1 MALTAEQVPILMA
14 TGAAALGLAALLWA
28 LRVSDGARGAARK
41 YRDRSQDLETSLA
54 EHRSVLG
61 AHPGVIL
68 VWQGDAI
75 EAETAEIAAPE
86 LYGSPVALAGLLS
99 FTDDAISPDPAVRIV
114 EGLADLEAR
123 DGAGQDTTLRIRL
136 RELREAGQPFSVTIL
151 GPGGRFLEADGRTA
165 GARAVVWISDST
177 IKGIEE
183 SSARGKLEEARQI
196 IARDPTAFLDM
207 LGKSPFPAWRVS
219 GMGKLQWANLAYIA
233 AVDGGNLDRA
243 LERQLMLDQASAEQT
258 RKTISEGRDFD
269 DTRHMVIN
277 GERRA
282 MRVLTFPLSGGAG
295 AMAFDVTAQEN
306 AREELNRHVRAHDE
320 TLNHVA
326 DAVAIF
332 GADRALTFYN
342 KAFRDIW
349 DLEETFLLDRPKH
362 SQLLDR
368 LREHRKL
375 PARTDFASWRAEE
388 LSYYLDIDGVKED
401 TWSLP
406 DGRTLS
412 VTRQRH
418 PMGGLL
424 ILFKDITGEL
434 DLQTRFNA
442 MIKTQAS
449 TLDSLHEAVAV
460 FGGDGRLKLHN
471 RAFETLWALNPDALK
486 RNPDYSAI
494 VEACVPLFHDNDTWD
509 GIKGHITDPS
519 AKARQSTTGEMH
531 RSDGS
536 ILTYLTHPL
545 PDGNTLTAFADVTA
559 TRRVES
565 ALRERAEAFEAADR
579 LKTEFVRNVS
589 YQLRSPL
596 TVIFGYA
603 ELLET
608 QRNGALTERQ
618 VDYVAS
624 ILSASDHLSK
634 LIENILDL
642 AMIEAGRMDLELAEI
657 DLKEAIDRSVEMVVS
672 KAEDTE
678 IAVRTNITGKL
689 GTMRADE
696 RRIRQILFNLISNSL
711 RFTEPG
717 GEIIVSASRVGD
729 MVTLSVADNGRG
741 LDADKR
747 ATSFDSFVSGDQRG
761 AGLGLALVK
770 HFVDLHGG
778 TVGMKAVDGGGL
790 EVTCWLPANAV
801 VGQGAPGGSM
811 IPAPAADGSLGQ
823 ISASA
828 SA

>member
-1 MALTAEQVPILMA
+1 MAITADQVPIIMSAGA
-14 TGAAALGLAALLWA
+14 TALGLAALLWA

-41 YRDRSQDLETSLA
+41 YKDRSSDLETLLA
-54 EHRSVLG
+54 EHRSILG

-68 VWQGDAI
+68 VWQG
-75 EAETAEIAAPE
+75 EALEPDSEEMTPPE

-99 FTDDAISPDPAVRIV
+99 FTDDAISPDPAVRII

-123 DGAGQDTTLRIRL
+123 DSSGQDTTLRIRM
-136 RELREAGQPFSVTIL
+136 RELRDTGQAFSLTII
-151 GPGGRFLEADGRTA
+151 GPSGRFLEADGRTA
-165 GARAVVWISDST
+165 GARAVVWVTDTT
-177 IKGIEE
+177 IKGLEE
-183 SSARGKLEEARQI
+183 SSARGKLEEARQV

-207 LGKSPFPAWRVS
+207 LGKAPFPAWRVS
-219 GMGKLQWANLAYIA
+219 GMGKLQWVNPSYIE
-233 AVDGGNLDRA
+233 AVDGVNLDRV
-243 LERQLMLDQASAEQT
+243 LDRQIMLDQASADQA
-258 RKTISEGRDFD
+258 RKTISEGADID
-269 DTRHMVIN
+269 ETRHMVVN

-332 GADRALTFYN
+332 GADRKLTFYN
-342 KAFRDIW
+342 KAFRDMW
-349 DLEETFLLDRPKH
+349 DLDESFLLDRPNH
-362 SQLLDR
+362 GQLLDR
-368 LREHRKL
+368 LRERRKL
-375 PARTDFASWRAEE
+375 PARTNYAEWRAEE

-406 DGRTLS
+406 DDRTLS

-424 ILFKDITGEL
+424 LLFKDITGEL
-434 DLQTRFNA
+434 NLQTKFNA
-442 MIKTQAS
+442 IVKTQAS
-449 TLDSLHEAVAV
+449 TLDNLHEAVVV
-460 FGGDGRLKLHN
+460 FGGDGRLKLFN
-471 RAFETLWALNPDALK
+471 KAFERLWSLDHDELK
-486 RNPDYSAI
+486 DHPDYSDVI
-494 VEACVPLFHDNDTWD
+494 EDCVPLFHDLDVWD
-509 GIKGHITDPS
+509 AIKGHITDPS
-519 AKARQSTTGEMH
+519 ARARQSTTGEMR

-545 PDGNTLTAFADVTA
+545 PDGNTLIAFADVTA

-565 ALRERAEAFEAADR
+565 ALRDRAEAFEAADR

-608 QRNGALTERQ
+608 KRNGDLTERQ
-618 VDYVAS
+618 TDYVSA

-642 AMIEAGRMDLELAEI
+642 AMIEAGRMDL
-657 DLKEAIDRSVEMVVS
+657 DLKDVDLSHVIEESIDMVVS
-672 KAEDTE
+672 KAEDTQ
-678 IAVRTNITGKL
+678 IAVRADIKGKL
-689 GTMRADE
+689 GVIRADE
-696 RRIRQILFNLISNSL
+696 RRIRQVLFNLISNSL
-711 RFTEPG
+711 RFTESG
-717 GEIIVSASRVGD
+717 GEIVVSSQRVGD
-729 MVTLSVADNGRG
+729 MVSLSVRDNGRG
-741 LDADKR
+741 LAADKR

-770 HFVDLHGG
+770 HFIDLHGG
-778 TVGMKAVDGGGL
+778 TVGMKPVDGGGL
-790 EVTCWLPANAV
+790 EVTCWLPVKVTKV
-801 VGQGAPGGSM
+801 VQNQEMLLTESL
-811 IPAPAADGSLGQ
+811 PA
-823 ISASA
+823 
-828 SA
+828 

>member
-1 MALTAEQVPILMA
+1 MAITADQVPIIMSAGA
-14 TGAAALGLAALLWA
+14 TALGLAALLWA

-41 YRDRSQDLETSLA
+41 YKDRSSDLETLLA
-54 EHRSVLG
+54 EHRSILG

-68 VWQGDAI
+68 VWQG
-75 EAETAEIAAPE
+75 EALEPDSEEMTPPE

-99 FTDDAISPDPAVRIV
+99 FTDDAISPDPAVRII

-123 DGAGQDTTLRIRL
+123 DSSGQDTTLRIRM
-136 RELREAGQPFSVTIL
+136 RELRDTGQAFSLTII
-151 GPGGRFLEADGRTA
+151 GPSGRFLEADGRTA
-165 GARAVVWISDST
+165 GARAVVWVTDTT
-177 IKGIEE
+177 IKGLEE
-183 SSARGKLEEARQI
+183 SSARGKLEEARQV

-207 LGKSPFPAWRVS
+207 LGKAPFPAWRVS
-219 GMGKLQWANLAYIA
+219 GMGKLQWVNPSYIE
-233 AVDGGNLDRA
+233 AVDGVNLDRV
-243 LERQLMLDQASAEQT
+243 LDRQIMLDQASADQA
-258 RKTISEGRDFD
+258 RKTISEGADID
-269 DTRHMVIN
+269 ETRHMVVN

-332 GADRALTFYN
+332 GADRKLTFYN
-342 KAFRDIW
+342 KAFRDMW
-349 DLEETFLLDRPKH
+349 DLDESFLLDRPNH
-362 SQLLDR
+362 GQLLDR
-368 LREHRKL
+368 LRERRKL
-375 PARTDFASWRAEE
+375 PARTNYAEWRAEE

-406 DGRTLS
+406 DDRTLS

-424 ILFKDITGEL
+424 LLFKDITGEL
-434 DLQTRFNA
+434 NLQTKFNA
-442 MIKTQAS
+442 IVKTQAS
-449 TLDSLHEAVAV
+449 TLDNLHEAVVV
-460 FGGDGRLKLHN
+460 FGGDGRLKLFN
-471 RAFETLWALNPDALK
+471 KAFERLWSLDHDELK
-486 RNPDYSAI
+486 DHPDYSDVI
-494 VEACVPLFHDNDTWD
+494 EDCVPLFHDLDVWD
-509 GIKGHITDPS
+509 AIKGHITDPS
-519 AKARQSTTGEMH
+519 ARARQSTTGEMR

-545 PDGNTLTAFADVTA
+545 PDGNTLIAFADVTA

-565 ALRERAEAFEAADR
+565 ALRDRAEAFEAADR

-608 QRNGALTERQ
+608 KRNGDLTERQ
-618 VDYVAS
+618 TDYVSA

-642 AMIEAGRMDLELAEI
+642 AMIEAGRMDL
-657 DLKEAIDRSVEMVVS
+657 DLKDVDLSHVIEESIDMVVS
-672 KAEDTE
+672 KAEDTQ
-678 IAVRTNITGKL
+678 IAVRADIKGKL
-689 GTMRADE
+689 GVIRADE
-696 RRIRQILFNLISNSL
+696 RRIRQVLFNLISNSL
-711 RFTEPG
+711 RFTESG
-717 GEIIVSASRVGD
+717 GEIVVSSQRVGD
-729 MVTLSVADNGRG
+729 MVTLSVRDNGRG
-741 LDADKR
+741 LAADKR
-747 ATSFDSFVSGDQRG
+747 AISFDSFVSGDQRG

-770 HFVDLHGG
+770 HFIDLHGG
-778 TVGMKAVDGGGL
+778 TVGMKPVDGGGL
-790 EVTCWLPANAV
+790 EVTCWLPVKVTKV
-801 VGQGAPGGSM
+801 VQNQEMLLTESL
-811 IPAPAADGSLGQ
+811 PA
-823 ISASA
+823 
-828 SA
+828 

>member
-1 MALTAEQVPILMA
+1 MAISADQVPIIMSA
-14 TGAAALGLAALLWA
+14 GAASLGLAALLWA

-41 YRDRSQDLETSLA
+41 FRERSAELETTLA

-68 VWQGDAI
+68 VWQG
-75 EAETAEIAAPE
+75 EALEADEDEIIPPE

-99 FTDDAISPDPAVRIV
+99 FTDDAISVNPAVRII

-123 DGAGQDTTLRIRL
+123 DSAGQDTTLRIRL
-136 RELREAGQPFSVTIL
+136 RELRESGQAFSLTII
-151 GPGGRFLEADGRTA
+151 GPSGRFLEADGRTA
-165 GARAVVWISDST
+165 GARAVVWVTDTT
-177 IKGIEE
+177 IKGLEE
-183 SSARGKLEEARQI
+183 SSARGKLEEARQV

-219 GMGKLQWANLAYIA
+219 GMGKLQWVNPAYIE
-233 AVDGGNLDRA
+233 AVDGINLDRV
-243 LERQLMLDQASAEQT
+243 LDRQLMLDQAASEQA
-258 RKTISEGRDFD
+258 RKTISEGVDID
-269 DTRHMVIN
+269 ETRHMVIK

-306 AREELNRHVRAHDE
+306 ARDELNRHVRAHDE

-332 GADRALTFYN
+332 GADRKLSFYN
-342 KAFRDIW
+342 KAFRDMW
-349 DLEETFLLDRPKH
+349 DLDESFLLDRPNH
-362 SQLLDR
+362 GQLLDR
-368 LREHRKL
+368 LRERRKL
-375 PARTDFASWRAEE
+375 PARTNYAEWRAEE

-401 TWSLP
+401 IWSLP
-406 DGRTLS
+406 DDRTLS

-424 ILFKDITGEL
+424 LLFKDITGEL
-434 DLQTRFNA
+434 NLKTKFNA
-442 MIKTQAS
+442 IVKTQTS
-449 TLDSLHEAVAV
+449 TLDNLHEAVAV
-460 FGGDGRLKLHN
+460 FSGDGRLKLFNH
-471 RAFETLWALNPDALK
+471 AFERLWGLSHDLLK
-486 RNPDYSAI
+486 DQPDYSAV
-494 VEACVPLFHDNDTWD
+494 VEACVPLFHDAEIWD
-509 GIKGHITDPS
+509 AIKGHITDPS
-519 AKARQSTTGEMH
+519 ARARQSTTGEMR

-545 PDGNTLTAFADVTA
+545 PDGNTLIAFADVTA

-565 ALRERAEAFEAADR
+565 ALRDRAEAFEAADR

-608 QRNGALTERQ
+608 QRNGDLTDRQ
-618 VDYVAS
+618 SDYVSA

-642 AMIEAGRMDLELAEI
+642 AMIEAGRMDL
-657 DLKEAIDRSVEMVVS
+657 DLEDVQLQDVIEESIEMVVS

-678 IAVRTNITGKL
+678 ITVRADIKGKL
-689 GTMRADE
+689 GVIRADQ
-696 RRIRQILFNLISNSL
+696 RRIRQVLFNLISNSL
-711 RFTEPG
+711 RFTESG
-717 GEIIVSASRVGD
+717 GEIVVSAQRIGD
-729 MVTLSVADNGRG
+729 MVTLSVRDNGKG
-741 LDADKR
+741 LEADKR

-778 TVGMKAVDGGGL
+778 TVGMKPVEGGGL
-790 EVTCWLPANAV
+790 EVTCWLPAQAV
-801 VGQGAPGGSM
+801 VHGSAPELM
-811 IPAPAADGSLGQ
+811 LAEARA
-823 ISASA
+823 
-828 SA
+828 

>member
-1 MALTAEQVPILMA
+1 MAITADQVPIIMSAGA
-14 TGAAALGLAALLWA
+14 TALGLAALLWA

-41 YRDRSQDLETSLA
+41 YKDRSSDLETLLA
-54 EHRSVLG
+54 EHRSILG

-68 VWQGDAI
+68 VWQG
-75 EAETAEIAAPE
+75 EALEPDSEEMTPPE

-99 FTDDAISPDPAVRIV
+99 FTDDAISPDPAVRII

-123 DGAGQDTTLRIRL
+123 DSSGQDTTLRIRM
-136 RELREAGQPFSVTIL
+136 RELRDTGQAFSLTII
-151 GPGGRFLEADGRTA
+151 GPSGRFLEADGRTA
-165 GARAVVWISDST
+165 GARAVVWVTDTT
-177 IKGIEE
+177 IKGLEE
-183 SSARGKLEEARQI
+183 SSARGKLEEARQV

-207 LGKSPFPAWRVS
+207 LGKAPFPAWRVS
-219 GMGKLQWANLAYIA
+219 GMGKLQWVNPSYIE
-233 AVDGGNLDRA
+233 AVDGVNLDRV
-243 LERQLMLDQASAEQT
+243 LDRQIMLDQASADQA
-258 RKTISEGRDFD
+258 RKTISEGADID
-269 DTRHMVIN
+269 DTRHMVVN

-332 GADRALTFYN
+332 GADRKLTFYN
-342 KAFRDIW
+342 KAFRDMW
-349 DLEETFLLDRPKH
+349 DLDESFLLDRPNH
-362 SQLLDR
+362 GQLLDR
-368 LREHRKL
+368 LRERRKL
-375 PARTDFASWRAEE
+375 PARTNYAEWRAEE

-406 DGRTLS
+406 DDRTLS

-424 ILFKDITGEL
+424 LLFKDITGEL
-434 DLQTRFNA
+434 NLQTKFNA
-442 MIKTQAS
+442 IVKTQAS
-449 TLDSLHEAVAV
+449 TLDNLHEAVVV
-460 FGGDGRLKLHN
+460 FGGDGRLKLFN
-471 RAFETLWALNPDALK
+471 KAFERLWSLDHDELK
-486 RNPDYSAI
+486 DHPDYSDVI
-494 VEACVPLFHDNDTWD
+494 EDCVPLFHDLDVWD
-509 GIKGHITDPS
+509 AIKGHITDPS
-519 AKARQSTTGEMH
+519 ARARQSTTGEMR

-545 PDGNTLTAFADVTA
+545 PDGNTLIAFADVTA

-565 ALRERAEAFEAADR
+565 ALRDRAEAFEAADR

-608 QRNGALTERQ
+608 KRNGDLTERQ
-618 VDYVAS
+618 TDYVSA

-642 AMIEAGRMDLELAEI
+642 AMIEAGRMDL
-657 DLKEAIDRSVEMVVS
+657 DLKDVDLSHVIEESIDMVVS
-672 KAEDTE
+672 KAEDTQ
-678 IAVRTNITGKL
+678 IAVRADIKGKL
-689 GTMRADE
+689 GVIRADE
-696 RRIRQILFNLISNSL
+696 RRIRQVLFNLISNSL
-711 RFTEPG
+711 RFTESG
-717 GEIIVSASRVGD
+717 GEIVVSSQRVGD
-729 MVTLSVADNGRG
+729 MVTLSVRDNGRG
-741 LDADKR
+741 LAADKR

-770 HFVDLHGG
+770 HFIDLHGG
-778 TVGMKAVDGGGL
+778 TVGMKPVDGGGL
-790 EVTCWLPANAV
+790 EVTCWLPVKVTKV
-801 VGQGAPGGSM
+801 VQNQEILLTESL
-811 IPAPAADGSLGQ
+811 PA
-823 ISASA
+823 
-828 SA
+828 

>member
-1 MALTAEQVPILMA
+1 MALTAEQVPIIMA
-14 TGAAALGLAALLWA
+14 AGAAALGLAALLWA

-41 YRDRSQDLETSLA
+41 YRDRSSDLETMLA
-54 EHRSVLG
+54 AHRSILG

-68 VWQGDAI
+68 VWQGEAL
-75 EAETAEIAAPE
+75 EAEGDDIIPPE
-86 LYGSPVALAGLLS
+86 MYGSPVALAGLLS

-123 DGAGQDTTLRIRL
+123 DSAGQDTTLRIRL
-136 RELREAGQPFSVTIL
+136 RELRESGQAFSLTII
-151 GPGGRFLEADGRTA
+151 GPSGRFLEADGRTA
-165 GARAVVWISDST
+165 GARAVVWVSDAT
-177 IKGIEE
+177 IKGLEE
-183 SSARGKLEEARQI
+183 SSARGKLEEARQV

-207 LGKSPFPAWRVS
+207 LGKAPFPSWRMS
-219 GMGKLQWANLAYIA
+219 GMGKLQWVNPAYID
-233 AVDGGNLDRA
+233 AVDGTNLDRV
-243 LERQLMLDQASAEQT
+243 LDRQLMLDQATADQA
-258 RKTISEGRDFD
+258 RKTISEGIDID
-269 DTRHMVIN
+269 ETRHITIN
-277 GERRA
+277 GARRA
-282 MRVLTFPLSGGAG
+282 MRILTFPLSGGAG
-295 AMAFDVTAQEN
+295 AMALDVTAQED

-332 GADRALTFYN
+332 GADRKLTFYN
-342 KAFRDIW
+342 KAFRDMW
-349 DLEETFLLDRPKH
+349 DLDESFLLDRPSH
-362 SQLLDR
+362 GQLLDR
-368 LREHRKL
+368 LRERRKL
-375 PARTDFASWRAEE
+375 PARANYAEWRAEE

-406 DGRTLS
+406 DERTLS

-424 ILFKDITGEL
+424 LLFKDITGEL
-434 DLQTRFNA
+434 ELQTQFNA
-442 MIKTQAS
+442 IVKTQGS
-449 TLDSLHEAVAV
+449 TLDNLHEAVAV
-460 FGGDGRLKLHN
+460 FGADGRMKLHN
-471 RAFETLWALNPDALK
+471 YAFERLWSLSEDMLK
-486 RNPDYSAI
+486 DHPDYDDV
-494 VEACVPLFHDNDTWD
+494 VEECIPLFHDTEIWAAM
-509 GIKGHITDPS
+509 KSHITDPS
-519 AKARQSTTGEMH
+519 AKARQSTTGEMR

-545 PDGNTLTAFADVTA
+545 PDGNTLIAFADVTA

-608 QRNGALTERQ
+608 QRNGDLTERQ
-618 VDYVAS
+618 KDYVSA

-642 AMIEAGRMDLELAEI
+642 AMIEAGRMDL
-657 DLKEAIDRSVEMVVS
+657 DLEDVDLGSVIEESIEMVVS
-672 KAEDTE
+672 KAEDTQ
-678 IAVRTNITGKL
+678 IAVRSDITGDL
-689 GTMRADE
+689 GMIRADE
-696 RRIRQILFNLISNSL
+696 RRIRQILFNLVSNSL
-711 RFTEPG
+711 RFTESG
-717 GEIIVSASRVGD
+717 GEIVISAQRMGD
-729 MVTLSVADNGRG
+729 MVTFSVRDNGRG
-741 LDADKR
+741 LEADKR

-778 TVGMKAVDGGGL
+778 TVGMKPVEGGGL
-790 EVTCWLPANAV
+790 EVTCWLPAQAMRAV
-801 VGQGAPGGSM
+801 
-811 IPAPAADGSLGQ
+811 
-823 ISASA
+823 SAQRELLLSENVVP
-828 SA
+828 S

>member
-1 MALTAEQVPILMA
+1 MAITADQVPIIMSAGA
-14 TGAAALGLAALLWA
+14 TALGLAALLWA

-41 YRDRSQDLETSLA
+41 YKDRSSDLETLLA
-54 EHRSVLG
+54 EHRSILG

-68 VWQGDAI
+68 VWQG
-75 EAETAEIAAPE
+75 EALEPDSEEMTPPE

-99 FTDDAISPDPAVRIV
+99 FTDDAISPDPAVRII

-123 DGAGQDTTLRIRL
+123 DSSGQDTTLRIRM
-136 RELREAGQPFSVTIL
+136 RELRDTGQAFSLTII
-151 GPGGRFLEADGRTA
+151 GPSGRFLEADGRTA
-165 GARAVVWISDST
+165 GARAVVWVTDTT
-177 IKGIEE
+177 IKGLEE
-183 SSARGKLEEARQI
+183 SSARGKLEEARQV

-207 LGKSPFPAWRVS
+207 LGKAPFPAWRVS
-219 GMGKLQWANLAYIA
+219 GMGKLQWVNPSYIE
-233 AVDGGNLDRA
+233 AVDGVNLDRV
-243 LERQLMLDQASAEQT
+243 LDRQIMLDQASADQA
-258 RKTISEGRDFD
+258 RKTISEGADID
-269 DTRHMVIN
+269 ETRHMVVN

-332 GADRALTFYN
+332 GADRKLTFYN
-342 KAFRDIW
+342 KAFRDMW
-349 DLEETFLLDRPKH
+349 DLDESFLLDRPNH
-362 SQLLDR
+362 GQLLDR
-368 LREHRKL
+368 LRERRKL
-375 PARTDFASWRAEE
+375 PARTNYAEWRAEE

-406 DGRTLS
+406 DDRTLS

-424 ILFKDITGEL
+424 LLFKDITGEL
-434 DLQTRFNA
+434 NLQTKFNA
-442 MIKTQAS
+442 IVKTQAS
-449 TLDSLHEAVAV
+449 TLDNLHEAVVV
-460 FGGDGRLKLHN
+460 FGGDGRLKLFN
-471 RAFETLWALNPDALK
+471 KAFERLWSLDHDELK
-486 RNPDYSAI
+486 DHPDYSDVI
-494 VEACVPLFHDNDTWD
+494 EDCVPLFHDLDVWD
-509 GIKGHITDPS
+509 AIKGHITDPS
-519 AKARQSTTGEMH
+519 ARARQSTTGEMR

-545 PDGNTLTAFADVTA
+545 PDGNTLIAFADVTA

-565 ALRERAEAFEAADR
+565 ALRDRAEAFEAADR

-608 QRNGALTERQ
+608 KRNGDLTERQ
-618 VDYVAS
+618 TDYVSA

-642 AMIEAGRMDLELAEI
+642 AMIEAGRMDL
-657 DLKEAIDRSVEMVVS
+657 DLKDVDLSHVIEESIDMVVS
-672 KAEDTE
+672 KAEDTQ
-678 IAVRTNITGKL
+678 IAVRADIKGKL
-689 GTMRADE
+689 GVIRADE
-696 RRIRQILFNLISNSL
+696 RRIRQVLFNLISNSL
-711 RFTEPG
+711 RFTESG
-717 GEIIVSASRVGD
+717 GEIVVSSQRVGD
-729 MVTLSVADNGRG
+729 MVTLSVRDNGRG
-741 LDADKR
+741 LAADKR

-778 TVGMKAVDGGGL
+778 TVGMKPVDGGGL
-790 EVTCWLPANAV
+790 EVTCWLPVKVTKV
-801 VGQGAPGGSM
+801 VQNQEMLLTESL
-811 IPAPAADGSLGQ
+811 PA
-823 ISASA
+823 
-828 SA
+828 

>member
-1 MALTAEQVPILMA
+1 MAITADQVPLIMSAGA
-14 TGAAALGLAALLWA
+14 TALGLAALLWA

-41 YRDRSQDLETSLA
+41 YKDRSSDLETLLA
-54 EHRSVLG
+54 EHRSILG

-68 VWQGDAI
+68 VWQGDAL
-75 EAETAEIAAPE
+75 EPDSEEMTPPE

-99 FTDDAISPDPAVRIV
+99 FTDDAISPDPAVRII

-123 DGAGQDTTLRIRL
+123 DSSGQDTTLRIRM
-136 RELREAGQPFSVTIL
+136 RELRDTGQAFSLTII
-151 GPGGRFLEADGRTA
+151 GPSGRFLEADGRTA
-165 GARAVVWISDST
+165 GARAVVWVTDTT
-177 IKGIEE
+177 IKGLEE
-183 SSARGKLEEARQI
+183 SSARGKLEEARQV

-207 LGKSPFPAWRVS
+207 LGKAPFPAWRVS
-219 GMGKLQWANLAYIA
+219 GMGKLQWVNPSYIE
-233 AVDGGNLDRA
+233 AVDGVNLDRV
-243 LERQLMLDQASAEQT
+243 LDRQLMLDQASADQA
-258 RKTISEGRDFD
+258 RKTISDGADIDE
-269 DTRHMVIN
+269 TRHMIIN

-332 GADRALTFYN
+332 GADRKLTFYN
-342 KAFRDIW
+342 KAFRDMW
-349 DLEETFLLDRPKH
+349 DLDESFLLDRPNH
-362 SQLLDR
+362 GQLLDR
-368 LREHRKL
+368 LRERRKL
-375 PARTDFASWRAEE
+375 PARTNYAEWRAEE

-406 DGRTLS
+406 DDRTLS

-424 ILFKDITGEL
+424 LLFKDITGEL
-434 DLQTRFNA
+434 DLKTKFNA
-442 MIKTQAS
+442 IVKTQAS
-449 TLDSLHEAVAV
+449 TLDNLHEAVVV
-460 FGGDGRLKLHN
+460 FGGDGRLKLFN
-471 RAFETLWALNPDALK
+471 KAFEHLWSLDHDTLKDH
-486 RNPDYSAI
+486 PDYSAVI
-494 VEACVPLFHDNDTWD
+494 EDCVPLFHDLDVWD
-509 GIKGHITDPS
+509 AIKRHITDPS
-519 AKARQSTTGEMH
+519 ARARQSTTGEMR

-536 ILTYLTHPL
+536 MLTYLTHPL
-545 PDGNTLTAFADVTA
+545 PDGNTLIAFADVTA

-565 ALRERAEAFEAADR
+565 ALRDRAEAFEAADR

-608 QRNGALTERQ
+608 KRNGDLTERQ
-618 VDYVAS
+618 SDYVSA

-642 AMIEAGRMDLELAEI
+642 AMIEAGRMDLDVKDVDLAHVI
-657 DLKEAIDRSVEMVVS
+657 DESVEMVVS
-672 KAEDTE
+672 KAEDTQ
-678 IAVRTNITGKL
+678 INVRADIMGDL
-689 GTMRADE
+689 GVIRADE
-696 RRIRQILFNLISNSL
+696 RRIKQILFNLISNSL
-711 RFTEPG
+711 RFTESG
-717 GEIIVSASRVGD
+717 GEIVVASQRVGD
-729 MVTLSVADNGRG
+729 MVTLSVRDNGRG
-741 LDADKR
+741 LEADKR

-778 TVGMKAVDGGGL
+778 TVGMKPVDGGGL
-790 EVTCWLPANAV
+790 EVTCWLPVKVTKSAQNQELLLTESV
-801 VGQGAPGGSM
+801 
-811 IPAPAADGSLGQ
+811 PA
-823 ISASA
+823 
-828 SA
+828 

>member
-1 MALTAEQVPILMA
+1 MAISADQVPIIMSA
-14 TGAAALGLAALLWA
+14 GAASLGLAALLWA

-41 YRDRSQDLETSLA
+41 FRERSSQLETTLA

-68 VWQGDAI
+68 VWQG
-75 EAETAEIAAPE
+75 EALEADDDEIIPPE

-99 FTDDAISPDPAVRIV
+99 FTDDALSIDPAVRII

-123 DGAGQDTTLRIRL
+123 DSAGQDTTLRIRL
-136 RELREAGQPFSVTIL
+136 RELRESGQAFSLTII
-151 GPGGRFLEADGRTA
+151 GPSGRFLEADGRTA
-165 GARAVVWISDST
+165 GARAVVWVTDTT
-177 IKGIEE
+177 IKGLEE
-183 SSARGKLEEARQI
+183 SSARGKLEEARQV

-219 GMGKLQWANLAYIA
+219 GMGKLQWANPAYIE
-233 AVDGGNLDRA
+233 AVDGINLDRV
-243 LERQLMLDQASAEQT
+243 LDRQLMLDQAAAEQA
-258 RKTISEGRDFD
+258 RKTISEGVDID
-269 DTRHMVIN
+269 ETRHMVIK

-306 AREELNRHVRAHDE
+306 ARDELNRHVRAHDE

-332 GADRALTFYN
+332 GADRKLTFYN
-342 KAFRDIW
+342 KAFRDMW
-349 DLEETFLLDRPKH
+349 DLDETFLLDRPTH
-362 SQLLDR
+362 GQLLDR
-368 LREHRKL
+368 LRERRRL
-375 PARTDFASWRAEE
+375 PARTNYAEWRAEE
-388 LSYYLDIDGVKED
+388 LAYYLDIDGVKED
-401 TWSLP
+401 LWSLP
-406 DGRTLS
+406 DDRTLS

-424 ILFKDITGEL
+424 LLFKDITGEL
-434 DLQTRFNA
+434 DLKTKFNA
-442 MIKTQAS
+442 IVKTQSS
-449 TLDSLHEAVAV
+449 TLDNLHEAVAV
-460 FGGDGRLKLHN
+460 FGGDGRLKLFNH
-471 RAFETLWALNPDALK
+471 AFERLWSLSHDLLK
-486 RNPDYSAI
+486 DQPDYSAVI
-494 VEACVPLFHDNDTWD
+494 EACVPLFHDVEIWD
-509 GIKGHITDPS
+509 AIKGHITDPS
-519 AKARQSTTGEMH
+519 ARARQSTTGEMR

-545 PDGNTLTAFADVTA
+545 PDGNTLIAFADVTA

-565 ALRERAEAFEAADR
+565 ALRDRAEAFEAADR

-608 QRNGALTERQ
+608 QRNGDLTDRQ
-618 VDYVAS
+618 SDYVSA

-642 AMIEAGRMDLELAEI
+642 AMIEAGRMDLDLEDVQLRDVI
-657 DLKEAIDRSVEMVVS
+657 DESIEMVVS

-678 IAVRTNITGKL
+678 ITVRADVTGKL
-689 GTMRADE
+689 GVIRADQ
-696 RRIRQILFNLISNSL
+696 RRIRQVLFNLISNSL
-711 RFTEPG
+711 RFTESG
-717 GEIIVSASRVGD
+717 GEIVVSAQRIGD
-729 MVTLSVADNGRG
+729 MVTLSVRDNGKG
-741 LDADKR
+741 LEAEKR

-778 TVGMKAVDGGGL
+778 TVGMKPVEGGGL
-790 EVTCWLPANAV
+790 EVTCWLPAQAV
-801 VGQGAPGGSM
+801 VHTGSPELM
-811 IPAPAADGSLGQ
+811 LAD
-823 ISASA
+823 ARA
-828 SA
+828 

>member
-1 MALTAEQVPILMA
+1 MALTADQVPIIMA
-14 TGAAALGLAALLWA
+14 AGAAALGLAALLWA

-41 YRDRSQDLETSLA
+41 YRDRSSDLETDLA
-54 EHRSVLG
+54 AHRSILG

-68 VWQGDAI
+68 VWQG
-75 EAETAEIAAPE
+75 EALEGEGDEIIPPE
-86 LYGSPVALAGLLS
+86 MYGSPVALAGLLS

-123 DGAGQDTTLRIRL
+123 DSAGQDTTLRIRL
-136 RELREAGQPFSVTIL
+136 RELRETGQAFSLTII
-151 GPGGRFLEADGRTA
+151 GPSGRFLEADGRTA
-165 GARAVVWISDST
+165 GARAVVWVTDAT
-177 IKGIEE
+177 IKGLEE
-183 SSARGKLEEARQI
+183 SSARGKLEEARQV

-207 LGKSPFPAWRVS
+207 LGKAPFPAWRMS
-219 GMGKLQWANLAYIA
+219 GMGKLQWVNPAYIQ
-233 AVDGGNLDRA
+233 AVDGVNLDRV
-243 LERQLMLDQASAEQT
+243 LDRQLMLDHATAEQA
-258 RKTISEGRDFD
+258 RKTISEGIDID
-269 DTRHMVIN
+269 ETRHVVIN
-277 GERRA
+277 GDRLA

-295 AMAFDVTAQEN
+295 AMALDVTAQED
-306 AREELNRHVRAHDE
+306 AREDLNRHVRAHDE

-332 GADRALTFYN
+332 GADRKLTFYN
-342 KAFRDIW
+342 KAFRDMW
-349 DLEETFLLDRPKH
+349 DLDESFLLERPGH
-362 SQLLDR
+362 GQLLDR
-368 LREHRKL
+368 LRERRKL
-375 PARTDFASWRAEE
+375 PARANYAEWRAEE

-406 DGRTLS
+406 DERTLS

-424 ILFKDITGEL
+424 LLFKDITGEL
-434 DLQTRFNA
+434 ELQTKFNA
-442 MIKTQAS
+442 IVKTQSS
-449 TLDSLHEAVAV
+449 TLDSLHEAVTV
-460 FGGDGRLKLHN
+460 FGGDGRLRLHN
-471 RAFETLWALNPDALK
+471 QAFERLWNLSIDKLK
-486 RNPDYSAI
+486 DQPDYDAV
-494 VEACVPLFHDNDTWD
+494 VEECIPLFHDTEIW
-509 GIKGHITDPS
+509 GAMKSHITDPS
-519 AKARQSTTGEMH
+519 ARARQSTTGEMR

-545 PDGNTLTAFADVTA
+545 PDGNTLIAFADVTA

-608 QRNGALTERQ
+608 QRNGQLTERQ
-618 VDYVAS
+618 KDYVSA

-642 AMIEAGRMDLELAEI
+642 AMIEAGRMDL
-657 DLKEAIDRSVEMVVS
+657 DLEDVDLRNVIEESIEMVVS
-672 KAEDTE
+672 KAEDTQ
-678 IAVRTNITGKL
+678 IAVRADIAGKL
-689 GTMRADE
+689 GTIRADE
-696 RRIRQILFNLISNSL
+696 RRIRQILFNLVSNSL
-711 RFTEPG
+711 RFTDSG
-717 GEIIVSASRVGD
+717 GEIVVSAERIGD
-729 MVTLSVADNGRG
+729 MVTFSVRDNGRG
-741 LDADKR
+741 LEADKR

-778 TVGMKAVDGGGL
+778 TVGMKPVEGGGL
-790 EVTCWLPANAV
+790 EVTCWLPAQAMRAV
-801 VGQGAPGGSM
+801 TAQRELLLSENVVPS
-811 IPAPAADGSLGQ
+811 
-823 ISASA
+823 
-828 SA
+828 

>member
-1 MALTAEQVPILMA
+1 MTADQVPIIMSAGA
-14 TGAAALGLAALLWA
+14 TALGLAALLWA

-41 YRDRSQDLETSLA
+41 YKDRSSDLETLLA
-54 EHRSVLG
+54 EHRSILG

-68 VWQGDAI
+68 VWQG
-75 EAETAEIAAPE
+75 EALEPDSEEMTPPE

-99 FTDDAISPDPAVRIV
+99 FTDDAISPDPAVRII

-123 DGAGQDTTLRIRL
+123 DSSGQDTTLRIRM
-136 RELREAGQPFSVTIL
+136 RELRDTGQAFSLTII
-151 GPGGRFLEADGRTA
+151 GPSGRFLEADGRTA
-165 GARAVVWISDST
+165 GARAVVWVTDTT
-177 IKGIEE
+177 IKGLEE
-183 SSARGKLEEARQI
+183 SSARGKLEEARQV

-207 LGKSPFPAWRVS
+207 LGKAPFPAWRVS
-219 GMGKLQWANLAYIA
+219 GMGKLQWVNPSYIE
-233 AVDGGNLDRA
+233 AVDGVNLDRV
-243 LERQLMLDQASAEQT
+243 LDRQIMLDQASADQA
-258 RKTISEGRDFD
+258 RKTISEGADID
-269 DTRHMVIN
+269 ETRHMVVN

-332 GADRALTFYN
+332 GADRKLTFYN
-342 KAFRDIW
+342 KAFRDMW
-349 DLEETFLLDRPKH
+349 DLDESFLLDRPNH
-362 SQLLDR
+362 GQLLDR
-368 LREHRKL
+368 LRERRKL
-375 PARTDFASWRAEE
+375 PARTNYAEWRAEE

-406 DGRTLS
+406 DDRTLS

-424 ILFKDITGEL
+424 LLFKDITGEL
-434 DLQTRFNA
+434 NLQTKFNA
-442 MIKTQAS
+442 IVKTQAS
-449 TLDSLHEAVAV
+449 TLDNLHEAVVV
-460 FGGDGRLKLHN
+460 FGGDGRLKLFN
-471 RAFETLWALNPDALK
+471 KAFERLWSLDHDELK
-486 RNPDYSAI
+486 DHPDYSDVI
-494 VEACVPLFHDNDTWD
+494 EDCVPLFHDLDVWD
-509 GIKGHITDPS
+509 AIKGHITDPS
-519 AKARQSTTGEMH
+519 ARARQSTTGEMR

-545 PDGNTLTAFADVTA
+545 PDGNTLIAFADVTA

-565 ALRERAEAFEAADR
+565 ALRDRAEAFEAADR

-608 QRNGALTERQ
+608 KRNGDLTERQ
-618 VDYVAS
+618 TDYVSA

-642 AMIEAGRMDLELAEI
+642 AMIEAGRMDL
-657 DLKEAIDRSVEMVVS
+657 DLKDVDLSHVIEESIDMVVS
-672 KAEDTE
+672 KAEDTQ
-678 IAVRTNITGKL
+678 IAVRADIKGKL
-689 GTMRADE
+689 GVIRADE
-696 RRIRQILFNLISNSL
+696 RRIRQVLFNLISNSL
-711 RFTEPG
+711 RFTESG
-717 GEIIVSASRVGD
+717 GEIVVSSQRVGD
-729 MVTLSVADNGRG
+729 MVTLSVRDNGRG
-741 LDADKR
+741 LAADKR

-770 HFVDLHGG
+770 HFIDLHGG
-778 TVGMKAVDGGGL
+778 TVGMKPVDGGGL
-790 EVTCWLPANAV
+790 EVTCWLPVKVTKV
-801 VGQGAPGGSM
+801 VQNQEMLLTESL
-811 IPAPAADGSLGQ
+811 PA
-823 ISASA
+823 
-828 SA
+828 

>member
-1 MALTAEQVPILMA
+1 MAITADQVPIIMSAGA
-14 TGAAALGLAALLWA
+14 TALGLAALLWA

-41 YRDRSQDLETSLA
+41 YKDRSSDLETLLA
-54 EHRSVLG
+54 EHRSILG

-68 VWQGDAI
+68 VWQGDAL
-75 EAETAEIAAPE
+75 EPDSEEMTPPE

-99 FTDDAISPDPAVRIV
+99 FTDDAISPDPAVRII

-123 DGAGQDTTLRIRL
+123 DSSGQDTTLRIRL
-136 RELREAGQPFSVTIL
+136 RELRDTGQAFSLTII
-151 GPGGRFLEADGRTA
+151 GPSGRFLEADGRTA
-165 GARAVVWISDST
+165 GARAVVWVTDTT
-177 IKGIEE
+177 IKGLEE
-183 SSARGKLEEARQI
+183 SSARGKLEEARQV

-207 LGKSPFPAWRVS
+207 LGKAPFPAWRVS
-219 GMGKLQWANLAYIA
+219 GMGKLQWVNPSYIE
-233 AVDGGNLDRA
+233 AVDGVNLDRV
-243 LERQLMLDQASAEQT
+243 LDRQLMLDQASADQA
-258 RKTISEGRDFD
+258 RKTISEGADID
-269 DTRHMVIN
+269 ETRHMVVN

-332 GADRALTFYN
+332 GADRKLTFYN
-342 KAFRDIW
+342 KAFRDMW
-349 DLEETFLLDRPKH
+349 DLDESFLLDRPNH
-362 SQLLDR
+362 GQLLDR
-368 LREHRKL
+368 LRERRKL
-375 PARTDFASWRAEE
+375 PARTNYAEWRAEE

-406 DGRTLS
+406 DDRTLS

-424 ILFKDITGEL
+424 LLFKDITGEL
-434 DLQTRFNA
+434 DLQTKFNA
-442 MIKTQAS
+442 NVKTQAS
-449 TLDSLHEAVAV
+449 TLDNLHEAVVV
-460 FGGDGRLKLHN
+460 FGGDGRLKLFN
-471 RAFETLWALNPDALK
+471 KAFERLWSLDHDTLKDH
-486 RNPDYSAI
+486 PDYSAVI
-494 VEACVPLFHDNDTWD
+494 EDCVPLFHDLDVWD
-509 GIKGHITDPS
+509 AIKGHITDPS
-519 AKARQSTTGEMH
+519 ARARQSTTGEMR

-545 PDGNTLTAFADVTA
+545 PDGNTLVAFADVTA

-565 ALRERAEAFEAADR
+565 ALRDRAEAFEAADR

-608 QRNGALTERQ
+608 KRNGDLTERQ
-618 VDYVAS
+618 TDYVSA

-642 AMIEAGRMDLELAEI
+642 AMIEAGRMDLDVKDVDLRHVIEESI
-657 DLKEAIDRSVEMVVS
+657 DMVVS
-672 KAEDTE
+672 KAEDTQ
-678 IAVRTNITGKL
+678 IAVRADIKGKL
-689 GTMRADE
+689 GMIRADE
-696 RRIRQILFNLISNSL
+696 RRIRQVLFNLISKSL
-711 RFTEPG
+711 RFTESG
-717 GEIIVSASRVGD
+717 GEIVVSSQRVGD
-729 MVTLSVADNGRG
+729 MVTLSVRDNGRG
-741 LDADKR
+741 LAADKR

-770 HFVDLHGG
+770 HFIDLHGG
-778 TVGMKAVDGGGL
+778 TVGMKPVEGGGL
-790 EVTCWLPANAV
+790 EVTCWLPVKVTKAV
-801 VGQGAPGGSM
+801 QNQELLLTESM
-811 IPAPAADGSLGQ
+811 PA
-823 ISASA
+823 
-828 SA
+828 